1 MYGRVPSLGR
11 KEKNSMMAKPKPDY
25 ARTERGEFKKLGEL
39 IRASMTVR
47 QYGQWLAQ
55 QQKAN

>member
-1 MYGRVPSLGR
+1 
-11 KEKNSMMAKPKPDY
+11 MMMKPRPNY
-25 ARTERGEFKKLGEL
+25 ARTEQGEFKKLGEM
-39 IRASMTVR
+39 IRAAMTVR